1 MKPRNGPYYM
11 NSKYQHINNL
21 HPFNFFVPLVEQVK
35 HGVVSLI
42 CEDKSGPADIEDI
55 LQRFLDMEPIQ
66 TGQTEKS
73 FGSGFIFHPK
83 GYILT
88 SEHVISKSSIIYVK
102 LWNGKVHEAKPIFS
116 DPQRDY
122 AIIKIDP
129 DSKLYPLPLGSSSDA
144 RVGEWVISVGSPLG
158 LENSVT
164 AGIISAKN
172 RKIQVARRRY
182 EEIFQTDA
190 AINPGNSGGPLINL
204 HGEVIGLNAFIIQAS
219 QSLGFAI
226 GIDSIKKNIY
236 ELL

>member
-1 MKPRNGPYYM
+1 MKPRGWSYTNT
-11 NSKYQHINNL
+11 KYQQMSNL

-42 CEDKSGPADIEDI
+42 CEDNTSPPDIDQI
-55 LQRFLDMEPIQ
+55 LQSFLDMEPLEA
-66 TGQTEKS
+66 GQTEKS
-73 FGSGFIFHPK
+73 FGSGFIFHPR

-88 SEHVISKSSIIYVK
+88 SEHVIGKAKSIYVK
-102 LWNGKVHEAKPIFS
+102 MWNGKVFEAKLIFS

-122 AIIKIDP
+122 AIVKIESDVRL
-129 DSKLYPLPLGSSSDA
+129 SPLSLGNSGEA

-172 RKIQVARRRY
+172 RRIQVSKRLY
-182 EEIFQTDA
+182 DEIFQTDA

-204 HGEVIGLNAFIIQAS
+204 HGEVIGLNAFIIQSS
-219 QSLGFAI
+219 QCLGFAI
-226 GIDSIKKNIY
+226 GIDSIKKKIQQ
-236 ELL
+236 LL